1 MSDTTL
7 NDVLEFWFRDATSS
21 PEALERRGTVWF
33 SPDPAFDRVCA
44 ARFTAQLENAAR
56 GALDDWAGTPHGRLA
71 LVILL
76 DQMPRNIHRGS
87 PAAFAHDAQAAA
99 HCVAGIES
107 GQDRSLHPV
116 ERVFLYMPLQHA
128 EDLDLQCR
136 SVERFESLAA
146 EVDDAWRGR
155 FAENAH
161 YARLHRDIVERFG
174 WFPHRNHVLG
184 RESTE
189 EELRYLADGGPTFG
203 Q

>member
-1 MSDTTL
+1 MGATSPSDVTA
-7 NDVLEFWFRDATSS
+7 FWFRDATRS
-21 PEALERRGTVWF
+21 PEALERRGAVWF
-33 SPDPAFDRVCA
+33 GANPAFDRECA
-44 ARFTAQLENAAR
+44 TRFAASLEDAAR
-56 GALDDWAGTPHGRLA
+56 GALDDWAGTPQGRLA

-87 PAAFAHDAQAAA
+87 PAAFAHDGQAAA
-99 HCVAGIES
+99 HCIAGIES
-107 GQDRSLHPV
+107 GQDRLLHPV

-128 EDLDLQCR
+128 EDLGLQRR
-136 SVERFESLAA
+136 SVEQFESLTA
-146 EVDDAWRGR
+146 EADDAWRDR

-174 WFPHRNHVLG
+174 RFPHRNRVLG

-189 EELRYLADGGPTFG
+189 EELSYLADGAPTFG